1 MTATAS
7 RRRSGHGLTSSGSST
22 QLARRGSSSRLSN
35 TRGRFDPSLM
45 MSSNAAPGNA
55 GRDRS
60 PHDDSNGAEHDASHD
75 DKARRRNKSTDR
87 VQRSHSSSHLSSKR
101 SKSYTNLGMTA
112 GDPNGGGRLKTAK
125 SKGKGQRQ
133 EREEE
138 GGWTSA
144 SADNTPS
151 DHSGQGS
158 PSSSPGDEGLVM
170 GIKKR
175 PVANLK
181 LTNSNLPDSRKE
193 PFPQPPDT
201 PRASAPLLQPEDG
214 RAATNRKQA
223 GFQPGTTSAAA
234 DADEISAFEIP
245 DTQAQPTAA
254 QLAPNSPAQVPA
266 QLRREDTSKTL
277 VNQRR
282 DDTEETETTAS
293 SRTQQRQASH
303 SASTSEGQPKGS
315 GGQQQGDA
323 DQQDGAPHATPGVA
337 ALHRSLSGLKLVD
350 SPASEIP
357 PPRTGSTLSLNPDGA
372 TRHHRVS
379 SSASNRTL
387 RSSMPMPASPSSVRS
402 RSSVMSSRFLLPREP
417 QAAAPP
423 MLDTHNALAGR
434 LGARHEDRGDMLAPL
449 AGPSRSGRS
458 VSAMTSSTSAP
469 VGLDQQQHGSLDSR
483 YNSVGRAG
491 TSKGAHS
498 TLAAPSPS
506 SSAAHAGSAT
516 LGHGSQQRS
525 AKDSTAAERRRTTST
540 QSLTAADAAKLAAKL
555 RLARDS
561 MDDHAL
567 GGYGSNQ
574 RGAQGYNPRLEK
586 YKKPVVSTFVKDAA
600 TDVPQAVEVQAN
612 SVYSKLFAQAH
623 DSQEG
628 RESHRRMIRYVM
640 GYGISGPPFEK
651 SRLSDA
657 LLGPSLD
664 MADFESSWAPAL
676 AHAAGLGA
684 AVQPPIQTEYGL
696 VTPDAP
702 AAAGGPNSTPLHL
715 LHGLTTTS
723 PDPFPLDPTDV
734 PALQEDPDVFD
745 SHAVSSQLG
754 QNPIQLVDP
763 GLIRAI
769 AITTHAI
776 ATHRSHVVTRRY
788 ADPMREGLERVVRS
802 SGRYVPHTGKTGSS
816 VPNSPQVSSRWGRK
830 TAPNSPVGS
839 RIDVRDGGYRPGF
852 QRRNTSDQQP
862 YGGHQGLG
870 HHSNSASS
878 TLYNLVD
885 AAEHPVRS
893 LKRVW
898 SGGIARGG
906 LAALTRTD
914 EE

>member
-1 MTATAS
+1 
-7 RRRSGHGLTSSGSST
+7 
-22 QLARRGSSSRLSN
+22 
-35 TRGRFDPSLM
+35 
-45 MSSNAAPGNA
+45 MSSNAAPGN
-55 GRDRS
+55 GSRDRS
-60 PHDDSNGAEHDASHD
+60 PHDDGNGAEHDASHD
-75 DKARRRNKSTDR
+75 DKVRRRNKSTDR

-112 GDPNGGGRLKTAK
+112 GDPNGGGRHKVAK
-125 SKGKGQRQ
+125 GKGKGQRR
-133 EREEE
+133 EAEEE

-151 DHSGQGS
+151 DQSAHGS

-201 PRASAPLLQPEDG
+201 PRASAAALQPEDG
-214 RAATNRKQA
+214 RAASDRKQS
-223 GFQPGTTSAAA
+223 GFQTNNMSAAA
-234 DADEISAFEIP
+234 DADEMSPFEIP
-245 DTQAQPTAA
+245 DTK
-254 QLAPNSPAQVPA
+254 LASDSPAQVPA
-266 QLRREDTSKTL
+266 QLTREDTSKTL
-277 VNQRR
+277 VNRSR
-282 DDTEETETTAS
+282 DETAEAETAAS
-293 SRTQQRQASH
+293 SQE
-303 SASTSEGQPKGS
+303 ASTS
-315 GGQQQGDA
+315 QQQGDA
-323 DQQDGAPHATPGVA
+323 DQNRSDEDRQGGAPHATPGVA

-357 PPRTGSTLSLNPDGA
+357 PPRTGSTLSLNPDGN

-483 YNSVGRAG
+483 YNSVGRADM
-491 TSKGAHS
+491 SKGAHS

-516 LGHGSQQRS
+516 LGHGPQQRS
-525 AKDSTAAERRRTTST
+525 AKDSTAADRRRTTST

-561 MDDHAL
+561 MDDHSL

-600 TDVPQAVEVQAN
+600 TDVPQAIEVQAN

-623 DSQEG
+623 DSKEG
-628 RESHRRMIRYVM
+628 GESHRRMIRYVM
-640 GYGISGPPFEK
+640 GYGISGPAFEK

-696 VTPDAP
+696 VTPEAP

-802 SGRYVPHTGKTGSS
+802 SGRYVSHTGKTGSS
-816 VPNSPQVSSRWGRK
+816 LPNSPQVSSRWGRK

-839 RIDVRDGGYRPGF
+839 RVDVRDGGYRPGF
-852 QRRNTSDQQP
+852 QRRNTSEQQQ
-862 YGGHQGLG
+862 YGGHHGLG